1 VAVKQNMDVYSCDYL
16 NNMFVMTNCL
26 LKEQSHE
33 IFKTFFGLENLFMEA
48 FLLGIDALFLS
59 LASVLFQI

>member
-16 NNMFVMTNCL
+16 INMFVVTNCL

-33 IFKTFFGLENLFMEA
+33 ILKHFVGLENLFIDA